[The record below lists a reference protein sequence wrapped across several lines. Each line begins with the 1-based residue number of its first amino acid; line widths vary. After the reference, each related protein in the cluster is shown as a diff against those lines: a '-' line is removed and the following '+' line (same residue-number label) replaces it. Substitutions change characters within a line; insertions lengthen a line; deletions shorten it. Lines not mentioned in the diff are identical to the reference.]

1 MYRPS
6 VVFMIS
12 LLFCSFPLSAL
23 YGSLNTY
30 MKTLK
35 TLSVSHSDRSLLTAL
50 NNIEQI
56 CIGDMLLLFS
66 QSNKTAI
73 GNFELARVEFMTQL
87 SQSCIQAMS
96 SRMFAHDE
104 FRV

>member
-1 MYRPS
+1 MQGMGRDAH
-6 VVFMIS
+6 FGLAS
-12 LLFCSFPLSAL
+12 LAPQYIEGPHFL
-23 YGSLNTY
+23 TY